1 MAVLLGATESTNF
14 KKQFKIYKKGITDS
28 KITIVSKKGES
39 FNKLAKMRMYLLLE
53 YKVYD
58 LNNKEIKYKDL

>member
-14 KKQFKIYKKGITDS
+14 KKEFKIYKKGITDR
-28 KITIVSKKGES
+28 KITIVSIKGEP
-39 FNKLAKMRMYLLLE
+39 FNKLAKMRMYLLLQF
-53 YKVYD
+53 KVYN